1 MPNSLKI
8 QKVQELSNKVKKS
21 QGLAFFEYTSL
32 TSNALN
38 DLRRKI
44 EEVEAE
50 IVVTKNTLAKLAL
63 GGKKPGE
70 DNLQGQ
76 TALIFAYKDNLAPIK
91 ILYDATKKFG
101 GLKIKGA
108 FLENTYYTPQKV
120 LELGQL
126 PSRLDLIARMLAGFK
141 SPISNFVYGLHAI
154 ADKKGVQG

>member
-8 QKVQELSNKVKKS
+8 QKVQELSEKVRKA

-32 TSNALN
+32 NSNALN
-38 DLRRKI
+38 DFRRKI

-50 IVVTKNTLAKLAL
+50 VVVTKNTLARLAL
-63 GGKKPGE
+63 GDKKPGDE
-70 DNLQGQ
+70 DLQGQ
-76 TALIFAYKDNLAPIK
+76 TALIFAHKDSLAPIK
-91 ILYDATKKFG
+91 LLYDFAKKFE

-108 FLENTYYTPQKV
+108 FLESVYYAPQKV

-126 PSRLDLIARMLAGFK
+126 PSRLDLLARMLAGFK
-141 SPISNFVYGLHAI
+141 GPISNFVYGLHAV